1 MKPTSEIGQKFCL
14 GLSLRHF
21 QECATINLADTHFF
35 TLHTTFNIERN
46 LVNQLRLL
54 TRGIIFLVS
63 HPSNIPT
70 GRCLTSITE
79 DVMVIAQQRLKMQG

>member
-1 MKPTSEIGQKFCL
+1 MSNIQYVQPLIRRDHIAEIHL
-14 GLSLRHF
+14 
-21 QECATINLADTHFF
+21 F

-70 GRCLTSITE
+70 GRCLTFIKE